1 MIADSICCSV
11 YSDFP
16 SMKTRWSIA
25 GALLFAL
32 VLGPFALRASA
43 RPMAASSC
51 DQAKSQL
58 RINPPGS
65 RTGGTL
71 IQLVAS
77 VPGHQA
83 PTPRLHRN
91 RGKKIN
97 IDGSAIPAL
106 QPVAAT
112 CYLAPGTSFVQ
123 LDPDG
128 PNPSRGPPSQFSL

>member
-1 MIADSICCSV
+1 
-11 YSDFP
+11 
-16 SMKTRWSIA
+16 MKIRWSIA

-32 VLGPFALRASA
+32 VLGPCALQASA
-43 RPMAASSC
+43 RPAAASSC
-51 DQAKSQL
+51 HLAKAQL
-58 RINPPGS
+58 RINQPGS
-65 RTGGTL
+65 RTAGAA

-83 PTPRLHRN
+83 PAPRLHRN

-97 IDGSAIPAL
+97 IDGSVIPAL

-112 CYLAPGTSFVQ
+112 CYLTPGTSFVPQ
-123 LDPDG
+123 DPDG